1 MNSITMNSK
10 YGLYRE
16 RELGLGIYKRTIW
29 LALLGY
35 TYKPN
40 TSNKNNFENKQNTV
54 FIVLEFWERERE
66 RERERENDDSI
77 YMIIKKIYK

>member
-1 MNSITMNSK
+1 M
-10 YGLYRE
+10 
-16 RELGLGIYKRTIW
+16 
-29 LALLGY
+29 GY

-77 YMIIKKIYK
+77 YMIIKNIYK